1 MIFRQILNFHLLL
14 GTTNLFLYQT
24 TVRVYVS
31 NLDTSKVDTKPHF
44 QANLTTAE
52 NNQNSAIIEIHSDSD
67 SDNYSAKN
75 TIPI

>member
-31 NLDTSKVDTKPHF
+31 NLDTSEVDTKPHS
-44 QANLTTAE
+44 QANLITAE
-52 NNQNSAIIEIHSDSD
+52 NN
-67 SDNYSAKN
+67 
-75 TIPI
+75 

>member
-1 MIFRQILNFHLLL
+1 MNFHLLL

-31 NLDTSKVDTKPHF
+31 NLDTSEVDTKPHS
-44 QANLTTAE
+44 QANLITAE
-52 NNQNSAIIEIHSDSD
+52 NNQNSSNIEIHSDSD

>member
-1 MIFRQILNFHLLL
+1 MLL

-31 NLDTSKVDTKPHF
+31 NLDTSEVDTKPHS
-44 QANLTTAE
+44 QANLITAE
-52 NNQNSAIIEIHSDSD
+52 NNQNSSNIEIHSDSD